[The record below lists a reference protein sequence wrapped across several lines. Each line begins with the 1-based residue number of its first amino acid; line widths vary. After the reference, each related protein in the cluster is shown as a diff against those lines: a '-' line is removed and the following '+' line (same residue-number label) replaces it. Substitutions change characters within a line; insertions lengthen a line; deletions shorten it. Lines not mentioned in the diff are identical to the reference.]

1 MGAKIDM
8 IGRRYNHWTVIAEAE
23 PSPSGRIRYMCRCDC
38 GFEKIIHGETLRYGH
53 THMCAGCAVK
63 EQRAKKQSRKA
74 LKGET
79 RVSDAPPAA
88 VYVPTLGPRYYL
100 MRGRQ
105 AYGLSVAEMARKL
118 EISPLLLDWLE
129 QDDKTVTHP
138 KIVERIA
145 KAYGLTEEQ
154 CVGMLPK
161 NYRPG
166 HDYDPD
172 RYALPEEVLSNFTVM
187 PGYVRVWE

>member
-1 MGAKIDM
+1 MSAKIDM
-8 IGRRYNHWTVIAEAE
+8 IGKRYNHWTVIAEA
-23 PSPSGRIRYMCRCDC
+23 GRDANSHPRYLCRCDC
-38 GFEKIIHGETLRYGH
+38 GVEKTLLGSSVRCGG
-53 THMCAGCAVK
+53 TRMCASCAVK
-63 EQRAKKQSRKA
+63 EQRSKRISRKA
-74 LKGET
+74 SKGEA
-79 RVSDAPPAA
+79 RVSEAPA
-88 VYVPTLGPRYYL
+88 VYVPTCGPRYYL

-105 AYGLSVAEMARKL
+105 AYGLSIAEMARKL
-118 EISPLLLDWLE
+118 KISPLLLDWLE

-154 CVGMLPK
+154 RVGMLPK

-166 HDYDPD
+166 PDYDPD

-187 PGYVRVWE
+187 PAYVRVWK

>member
-1 MGAKIDM
+1 MGARIDM
-8 IGRRYNHWTVIAEAE
+8 VGRRYNHWTVIAEAE

-38 GFEKIIHGETLRYGH
+38 GFEKII
-53 THMCAGCAVK
+53 
-63 EQRAKKQSRKA
+63 QRAKKQSRKA

-154 CVGMLPK
+154 CVDMLPEY
-161 NYRPG
+161 YRPG
-166 HDYDPD
+166 PGYEPN

-187 PGYVRVWE
+187 PAYVRVWK